1 MQAESG
7 CCYLHCI
14 SSLTVWGAA
23 WARWM
28 IPARRRSLSPVPALG
43 QLPGDGAEAA
53 AGLWG
58 WFPCALQGSGDGSR
72 VTGSYSSALR
82 GLFPGSTGQVCLVLA
97 IKLELKYS
105 HASLRAGGQACAAC
119 GRGWMLLC

>member
-43 QLPGDGAEAA
+43 QLPGDGAEPA

-58 WFPCALQGSGDGSR
+58 WFPRALQGSGDGSR
-72 VTGSYSSALR
+72 VMVAIPQHCRVYSQAAPDKSAWCW
-82 GLFPGSTGQVCLVLA
+82 Q
-97 IKLELKYS
+97 
-105 HASLRAGGQACAAC
+105 
-119 GRGWMLLC
+119 